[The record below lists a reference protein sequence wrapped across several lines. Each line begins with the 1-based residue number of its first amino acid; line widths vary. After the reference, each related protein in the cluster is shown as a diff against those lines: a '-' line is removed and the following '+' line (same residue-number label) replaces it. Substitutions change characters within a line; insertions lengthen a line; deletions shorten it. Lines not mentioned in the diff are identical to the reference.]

1 VRWIPLAG
9 PEEED
14 AKKPILDIEQED
26 DLLGRPWTYRLEIK
40 RACDLPVF
48 CEMAYVS
55 YEFFGDVYTTG
66 KHFSLL
72 YIHYNYI
79 F

>member
-1 VRWIPLAG
+1 MPLAG
-9 PEEED
+9 PDEKD
-14 AKKPILDIEQED
+14 ADKPVLDVENED
-26 DLLGRPWTYRLEIK
+26 DLLGKPWTYRLEIK

-66 KHFSLL
+66 ANHC
-72 YIHYNYI
+72 YDHNYLN
-79 F
+79 FYYY